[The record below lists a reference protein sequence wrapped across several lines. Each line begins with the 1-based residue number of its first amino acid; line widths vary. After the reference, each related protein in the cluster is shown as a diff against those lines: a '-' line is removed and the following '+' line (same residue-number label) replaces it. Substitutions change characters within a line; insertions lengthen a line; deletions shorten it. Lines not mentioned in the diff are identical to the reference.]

1 MSLGTQIQSYRK
13 RAHLSQEQLAEQLGV
28 SRQAVTKWESGQSA
42 PSTKNLAQLAGILN
56 VSLDELAELTAETD
70 TAAEPDQK
78 EIDHGKPE
86 IGNEPQ
92 ASKKKNSASR
102 IYIIIPAVLAA
113 VLLLIFLF
121 GGQLLADFAIT
132 VINLLLLGGF
142 IYLLFLII
150 KALKRIGGD

>member
-78 EIDHGKPE
+78 EIDHEK
-86 IGNEPQ
+86 
-92 ASKKKNSASR
+92 
-102 IYIIIPAVLAA
+102 YCC
-113 VLLLIFLF
+113 
-121 GGQLLADFAIT
+121 
-132 VINLLLLGGF
+132 
-142 IYLLFLII
+142 
-150 KALKRIGGD
+150 